1 MELEVRLR
9 DDGHKKEHRLLLSFG
24 SYEELERVKE
34 ALRKL
39 IEDGGVIVGDVDW
52 SILSADA
59 PKIPVD
65 ISQDMADQI
74 AYREA
79 VAEALKD
86 VNFGK
91 DGEAC

>member
-1 MELEVRLR
+1 M
-9 DDGHKKEHRLLLSFG
+9 DHKLLLSFEW
-24 SYEELERVKE
+24 YEDLERVKE
-34 ALRKL
+34 AIRKL
-39 IEDGGVIVGDVDW
+39 IEDGGVIVGGVDW
-52 SILSADA
+52 SILSNDA

-74 AYREA
+74 AYREG